1 MEKNVNK
8 QLKKVSRQ
16 ERKLLREQ
24 RDSWLTYKTQPA
36 RDKLDAAIPEKLKAG
51 LEAAFYKGFKLV
63 FEKGDAVIEK
73 TINREKALLRHEA
86 RDEIFMDNPSGK
98 NLRKV
103 HRQAKNAGAANTL
116 IASVE
121 GGALGFFGIG
131 LPDIPIFIGMLM
143 RTLHETGLSYGVDT
157 ESEEERIYALLLICG
172 ALTKNE
178 ERRRFNHQILLF
190 EKRLKNGEPL
200 GMSLEEQ
207 IKRTSEVLSR
217 TLLTAKFVQGLPVIG
232 VVGGAV
238 NYAVTRKVASF
249 AQLKYKKRY
258 LLGKSEGKVLE

>member
-16 ERKLLREQ
+16 ERKLLKKR
-24 RDSWLTYKTQPA
+24 RDSWLTYKTQPT
-36 RDKLDAAIPEKLKAG
+36 RDKLDAAIPEKLKEG

-86 RDEIFMDNPSGK
+86 RDEIFMDDPSGK
-98 NLRKV
+98 TLRKV
-103 HRQAKNAGAANTL
+103 HRQAKNAGTTNTL

-157 ESEEERIYALLLICG
+157 ASEEERIYALLMICG

-190 EKRLKNGEPL
+190 EKRVQNGVPL

-207 IKRTSEVLSR
+207 IKQTSEVLSR
-217 TLLTAKFVQGLPVIG
+217 SLLTAKFVQGVPVIG

-238 NYAVTRKVASF
+238 NYAVTRKVARF

-258 LLGKSEGKVLE
+258 LQAKIMG